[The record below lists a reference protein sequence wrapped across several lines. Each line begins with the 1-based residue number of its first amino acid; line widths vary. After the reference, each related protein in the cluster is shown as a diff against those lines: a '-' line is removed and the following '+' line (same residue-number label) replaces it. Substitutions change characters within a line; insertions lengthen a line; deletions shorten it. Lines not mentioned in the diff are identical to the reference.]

1 MPIMVISNLNSH
13 NKIAF
18 QNQNVNL
25 AKPDADKKNKITEPS
40 KQQPKK
46 STGIRGVAAGVSYA
60 WINLTEGIKGLVK
73 GAWYGFLAGTL
84 TAGISAHFS
93 AKNRIKKGEKIG
105 LLERYKP
112 KNMTKTTKVLSWA
125 VAGAILV
132 WNLILAKMRANQK
145 TANVDHALYT
155 GHRAE

>member
-1 MPIMVISNLNSH
+1 MPITLTP
-13 NKIAF
+13 
-18 QNQNVNL
+18 QLNL
-25 AKPDADKKNKITEPS
+25 AKKVTFRSENMNVTESNIDKKKKIREQT
-40 KQQPKK
+40 KQQQKK
-46 STGIRGVAAGVSYA
+46 STGVRGIAAGISYA
-60 WINLTEGIKGLVK
+60 WINLTEGIKGLFK
-73 GAWYGFLAGTL
+73 GAWYGFIAGTL

-105 LLERYKP
+105 LIERFKP
-112 KNMTKTTKVLSWA
+112 KHMTKTTKILSWV
-125 VAGAILV
+125 VAGAVLV